1 MEHIL
6 NTISKVY
13 LILESIKNS
22 KYKYIAV
29 INPKNNEKI
38 MKIKMNL
45 EDESL
50 VDFLDT
56 FFVFLATTFLAF
68 LILSLAIFFV
78 LLTFFEVT
86 FFFTFFSGF
95 VLKIFFKIFFV
106 LILLILKFFMIRW
119 RIFFFTYVGPDFRV
133 FFVDF

>member
-1 MEHIL
+1 MEYIL

-56 FFVFLATTFLAF
+56 FFDEGFKIESIDKKEFDS
-68 LILSLAIFFV
+68 LS
-78 LLTFFEVT
+78 TKD
-86 FFFTFFSGF
+86 
-95 VLKIFFKIFFV
+95 VLKFNI
-106 LILLILKFFMIRW
+106 
-119 RIFFFTYVGPDFRV
+119 
-133 FFVDF
+133 